1 MSKER
6 VIKYI
11 TMAVNVIRKIFKEI
25 FIFCKYYFNA
35 VIGVLLFSYMVRFRI
50 PPFSNIYNKGLNDE
64 IIRIFNNDQR
74 LIVEWGENIGIISF
88 FMALVLWMLR
98 ITRKLLHSEKP
109 HILSAK
115 DVETGEEVLF
125 IPYAT
130 VTVIKEVSK
139 AKKNINELKEEK
151 DINKEKGIR
160 NEIKM

>member
-11 TMAVNVIRKIFKEI
+11 AIGVNVIKKIFREI
-25 FIFCKYYFNA
+25 FVFCKYYLNA
-35 VIGVLLFSYMVRFRI
+35 VIGVLLFFYMVRFHI
-50 PPFSNIYNKGLNDE
+50 PPFSNIYNMGLEDE
-64 IIRIFNNDQR
+64 IIRIFNNDPR
-74 LIVEWGENIGIISF
+74 LNVEWGEKIGVISF
-88 FMALVLWMLR
+88 FMADVFWALR
-98 ITRKLLHSEKP
+98 IIRKLLHSEKP

-139 AKKNINELKEEK
+139 AKKNINE
-151 DINKEKGIR
+151 
-160 NEIKM
+160 

>member
-11 TMAVNVIRKIFKEI
+11 AIGVNVIKKIFREI
-25 FIFCKYYFNA
+25 FVFCKYYLNA

-64 IIRIFNNDQR
+64 IIRIFNNDPR

-88 FMALVLWMLR
+88 FMALVLWTLR

-115 DVETGEEVLF
+115 DRETGEEVLF

-130 VTVIKEVSK
+130 VAVIKEISK
-139 AKKNINELKEEK
+139 AKKNINEL
-151 DINKEKGIR
+151 NKERDIK
-160 NEIKM
+160 NEINRFR

>member
-1 MSKER
+1 MSKEK

-11 TMAVNVIRKIFKEI
+11 TIGVNVIRKIFREI

-35 VIGVLLFSYMVRFRI
+35 VIGVLLFFYMVRCHI
-50 PPFSNIYNKGLNDE
+50 PPFSNIYNMGLDDE
-64 IIRIFNNDQR
+64 MIRIFNNDPR
-74 LIVEWGENIGIISF
+74 LIVELGEKIGVISF
-88 FMALVLWMLR
+88 LMALVFWTLR

-130 VTVIKEVSK
+130 VAVIKEFFK
-139 AKKNINELKEEK
+139 AKKDINE
-151 DINKEKGIR
+151 
-160 NEIKM
+160 

>member
-11 TMAVNVIRKIFKEI
+11 SIGVNVIRNIFREI
-25 FIFCKYYFNA
+25 FIFCKYYFNV

-50 PPFSNIYNKGLNDE
+50 PPFSNIYNTELNDE
-64 IIRIFNNDQR
+64 IIKIFNNDPR
-74 LIVEWGENIGIISF
+74 LNVEWGENIGVISF
-88 FMALVLWMLR
+88 LMALVFWMLR
-98 ITRKLLHSEKP
+98 ITRKLLHPEKP

-130 VTVIKEVSK
+130 VAVIKEFFK
-139 AKKNINELKEEK
+139 AKKDINE
-151 DINKEKGIR
+151 
-160 NEIKM
+160 

>member
-1 MSKER
+1 MNGL
-6 VIKYI
+6 
-11 TMAVNVIRKIFKEI
+11 ANGIRKIFREI
-25 FIFCKYYFNA
+25 FIFCKYYFVA
-35 VIGVLLFSYMVRFRI
+35 VIGFLLFFCMVRFRI
-50 PPFSNIYNKGLNDE
+50 PPFSNIYNMGLDDE
-64 IIRIFNNDQR
+64 IIRIFNNDSR
-74 LIVEWGENIGIISF
+74 LIVEWGENIGVISF
-88 FMALVLWMLR
+88 FMALVFWTLR
-98 ITRKLLHSEKP
+98 IIRKLLYAEKP

>member
-1 MSKER
+1 MSKEK

-11 TMAVNVIRKIFKEI
+11 TIGVNVIRRIFREI

-35 VIGVLLFSYMVRFRI
+35 VIGVLLFFYMVRFHI
-50 PPFSNIYNKGLNDE
+50 PPFSNIYNMGLDDE
-64 IIRIFNNDQR
+64 MIRMFNNDPGF
-74 LIVEWGENIGIISF
+74 IVELGEKIGVISF
-88 FMALVLWMLR
+88 LMALVFWTLR

-130 VTVIKEVSK
+130 VAVIKEFFK
-139 AKKNINELKEEK
+139 AKKDINE
-151 DINKEKGIR
+151 
-160 NEIKM
+160 

>member
-1 MSKER
+1 MSKEK

-11 TMAVNVIRKIFKEI
+11 TIGVNVIRRIFREI

-35 VIGVLLFSYMVRFRI
+35 VIGVLLFFYMVRFHI
-50 PPFSNIYNKGLNDE
+50 PPFSNIYNMGLEDE
-64 IIRIFNNDQR
+64 IIRIFNNDPR
-74 LIVEWGENIGIISF
+74 LNVEWGEKIGVISF
-88 FMALVLWMLR
+88 FMADVFWALR
-98 ITRKLLHSEKP
+98 IIRKLLHSEKP

-139 AKKNINELKEEK
+139 AKKNINE
-151 DINKEKGIR
+151 
-160 NEIKM
+160 

>member
-1 MSKER
+1 MSKEK

-11 TMAVNVIRKIFKEI
+11 TIGVNVIRKIFREI

-35 VIGVLLFSYMVRFRI
+35 VIGVLLFFYMVRFHI
-50 PPFSNIYNKGLNDE
+50 PPFSNIYNMGLDDE
-64 IIRIFNNDQR
+64 MIKIFNNDPR
-74 LIVEWGENIGIISF
+74 LIVELGEKIGVISF
-88 FMALVLWMLR
+88 LMALVFWTLR

-130 VTVIKEVSK
+130 VAVIKEFFK
-139 AKKNINELKEEK
+139 AKKDSNE
-151 DINKEKGIR
+151 
-160 NEIKM
+160 

>member
-11 TMAVNVIRKIFKEI
+11 AIGVNVIKKIFREI
-25 FIFCKYYFNA
+25 FVFCKYYFNA

-130 VTVIKEVSK
+130 VAVIKEFFK
-139 AKKNINELKEEK
+139 AKKDISEER
-151 DINKEKGIR
+151 DIR
-160 NEIKM
+160 NEINRFR

>member
-11 TMAVNVIRKIFKEI
+11 AIGVNVIKKIFREI
-25 FIFCKYYFNA
+25 FVFCKYYLNA
-35 VIGVLLFSYMVRFRI
+35 VIGVLLFFYMVRFHI
-50 PPFSNIYNKGLNDE
+50 PPFSNIYNMGLDDE
-64 IIRIFNNDQR
+64 MIRMFNNDPR
-74 LIVEWGENIGIISF
+74 LIVELGEKIGVISF
-88 FMALVLWMLR
+88 LMALVFWTLR

-130 VTVIKEVSK
+130 VAVIKEFFK
-139 AKKNINELKEEK
+139 LELSSQVQHS
-151 DINKEKGIR
+151 
-160 NEIKM
+160 

>member
-11 TMAVNVIRKIFKEI
+11 AIGVNVIKKIFREI
-25 FIFCKYYFNA
+25 FVFCKYYLNA
-35 VIGVLLFSYMVRFRI
+35 VIGVLLFFYMVRFHI
-50 PPFSNIYNKGLNDE
+50 PPFSNIYNMGLDDE
-64 IIRIFNNDQR
+64 MIRMFNNDPR
-74 LIVEWGENIGIISF
+74 LIVELGEKIGVISF
-88 FMALVLWMLR
+88 LMALVFWTLR

-130 VTVIKEVSK
+130 VAVIKEFSK
-139 AKKNINELKEEK
+139 AKK
-151 DINKEKGIR
+151 DIND
-160 NEIKM
+160 

>member
-1 MSKER
+1 MSKEK

-11 TMAVNVIRKIFKEI
+11 TIGVNVIRKIFREI

-35 VIGVLLFSYMVRFRI
+35 VIGVLLFFYMVRFHI
-50 PPFSNIYNKGLNDE
+50 PPFSNIYNMGLDDE
-64 IIRIFNNDQR
+64 MIRMFNNDPR
-74 LIVEWGENIGIISF
+74 LIVELGEKIGVISF
-88 FMALVLWMLR
+88 LMALVFWTLR

-130 VTVIKEVSK
+130 VAVIKEFFK
-139 AKKNINELKEEK
+139 AKKDINE
-151 DINKEKGIR
+151 
-160 NEIKM
+160 

>member
-1 MSKER
+1 MSKEK

-11 TMAVNVIRKIFKEI
+11 TIGVNVIRRIFREI

-35 VIGVLLFSYMVRFRI
+35 VIGVLLFFYMVRFHI
-50 PPFSNIYNKGLNDE
+50 PPFSNIYNMGLEDE
-64 IIRIFNNDQR
+64 IIRIFNNDPR
-74 LIVEWGENIGIISF
+74 LNVEWGEKIGVISF
-88 FMALVLWMLR
+88 FMADVFWTLR
-98 ITRKLLHSEKP
+98 IIRKLLYSEKP

-115 DVETGEEVLF
+115 DVETNEEVLF

>member
-1 MSKER
+1 MSKEK

-11 TMAVNVIRKIFKEI
+11 AIVINVIGKIIKEI
-25 FIFCKYYFNA
+25 FILCKYYFVA
-35 VIGVLLFSYMVRFRI
+35 VIGFLLFFYMVRFHI
-50 PPFSNIYNKGLNDE
+50 PPFSNIYDMELDDE
-64 IIRIFNNDQR
+64 IIRIFNNAPR
-74 LIVEWGENIGIISF
+74 HIVEWGENIGVISF
-88 FMALVLWMLR
+88 FMALVFWTLR

-115 DVETGEEVLF
+115 DAETGKEVLF

-130 VTVIKEVSK
+130 VEVIKEVSK

-151 DINKEKGIR
+151 DINKERNIR

>member
-1 MSKER
+1 MSKEK

-11 TMAVNVIRKIFKEI
+11 TIGVNVIRKIFREI

-35 VIGVLLFSYMVRFRI
+35 VIGVLLFFYMVRFHI
-50 PPFSNIYNKGLNDE
+50 PPFSNIYNMGLDDE
-64 IIRIFNNDQR
+64 MIRIFNNDPR
-74 LIVEWGENIGIISF
+74 LIVELGEKIGVISF
-88 FMALVLWMLR
+88 LMALVFWTLR

-130 VTVIKEVSK
+130 VTVIKEFCKAK
-139 AKKNINELKEEK
+139 AKKDINE
-151 DINKEKGIR
+151 
-160 NEIKM
+160 

>member
-11 TMAVNVIRKIFKEI
+11 SIGVNVIKNIFKEI

-50 PPFSNIYNKGLNDE
+50 PPFSNIYNTELNDE
-64 IIRIFNNDQR
+64 IIKIFNNDPR
-74 LIVEWGENIGIISF
+74 LNVEWGENIGVISF
-88 FMALVLWMLR
+88 FMALVLWTIR
-98 ITRKLLHSEKP
+98 ITRKLLHSERP

-130 VTVIKEVSK
+130 VAVIKEFFK
-139 AKKNINELKEEK
+139 AKKDINE
-151 DINKEKGIR
+151 
-160 NEIKM
+160 

>member
-1 MSKER
+1 MSKEK

-11 TMAVNVIRKIFKEI
+11 TIGVNVIRRIFREI

-35 VIGVLLFSYMVRFRI
+35 VIGVLLFFYMVRFHI
-50 PPFSNIYNKGLNDE
+50 PPFSNIYNMGLDDE
-64 IIRIFNNDQR
+64 MIRMFNNDPR
-74 LIVEWGENIGIISF
+74 LIVELGEKIGVISF
-88 FMALVLWMLR
+88 LMALVFWTLR

-130 VTVIKEVSK
+130 VAVIKEFFK
-139 AKKNINELKEEK
+139 AKKDINE
-151 DINKEKGIR
+151 
-160 NEIKM
+160 

>member
-11 TMAVNVIRKIFKEI
+11 TIAVKVIRMIFREI
-25 FIFCKYYFNA
+25 FIFCKYYFSA
-35 VIGVLLFSYMVRFRI
+35 VIGVLVFSYMVRFRI
-50 PPFSNIYNKGLNDE
+50 PPFSNIYNKELNDE
-64 IIRIFNNDQR
+64 IIRIFNNDPR
-74 LIVEWGENIGIISF
+74 LIVEWGENIGVISF
-88 FMALVLWMLR
+88 FMALVLWTLR

-130 VTVIKEVSK
+130 VAVIKEFFK
-139 AKKNINELKEEK
+139 AKKDINELKEEK

>member
-11 TMAVNVIRKIFKEI
+11 AIGVNVIKKIFREI
-25 FIFCKYYFNA
+25 FVFCKYYLNA
-35 VIGVLLFSYMVRFRI
+35 VIGVLLFFYMVRFHI
-50 PPFSNIYNKGLNDE
+50 PPFSNIYNMGLDDE
-64 IIRIFNNDQR
+64 MIRIFNNDPR
-74 LIVEWGENIGIISF
+74 LIVELGEKIGVISF
-88 FMALVLWMLR
+88 LMALVFWTLR

-130 VTVIKEVSK
+130 VAVIKEFFK
-139 AKKNINELKEEK
+139 AKKDINE
-151 DINKEKGIR
+151 
-160 NEIKM
+160 

>member
-11 TMAVNVIRKIFKEI
+11 TIAVNVIRKIFKEI

-35 VIGVLLFSYMVRFRI
+35 VIGVLLFFYMVRFHI
-50 PPFSNIYNKGLNDE
+50 PPFSNIYNMGLDDE
-64 IIRIFNNDQR
+64 MIRMFNNDPGF
-74 LIVEWGENIGIISF
+74 IVELGEKIGVISF
-88 FMALVLWMLR
+88 LMALVFWTLR

-130 VTVIKEVSK
+130 VAVIKEFFK
-139 AKKNINELKEEK
+139 AKKDINE
-151 DINKEKGIR
+151 
-160 NEIKM
+160 

>member
-11 TMAVNVIRKIFKEI
+11 AIGVNVIKKIFREI
-25 FIFCKYYFNA
+25 FIFCKYYFVA
-35 VIGVLLFSYMVRFRI
+35 VIGVLLFFYMVRFRI
-50 PPFSNIYNKGLNDE
+50 PPFSNIYNMGLEDE
-64 IIRIFNNDQR
+64 IIRIFNNDPR
-74 LIVEWGENIGIISF
+74 LNVEWGEKIGIISF

-130 VTVIKEVSK
+130 VAVIKEFFK
-139 AKKNINELKEEK
+139 AKKDINELKKEK
-151 DINKEKGIR
+151 DISKEKGIR

>member
-1 MSKER
+1 MSKEK

-11 TMAVNVIRKIFKEI
+11 TIGVNVIRKIFREI

-35 VIGVLLFSYMVRFRI
+35 VIGVLLFFYMVRFHI
-50 PPFSNIYNKGLNDE
+50 PPFSNIYNMGLDDE
-64 IIRIFNNDQR
+64 MIKIFNNDPR
-74 LIVEWGENIGIISF
+74 LIVELGEKIGVISF
-88 FMALVLWMLR
+88 LMALVFWTLR

-130 VTVIKEVSK
+130 VAVIKEFFK
-139 AKKNINELKEEK
+139 AKKDINE
-151 DINKEKGIR
+151 
-160 NEIKM
+160 

>member
-11 TMAVNVIRKIFKEI
+11 AIGVNVIKKIFREI
-25 FIFCKYYFNA
+25 FVFCKYYLNA
-35 VIGVLLFSYMVRFRI
+35 VIGVLLFFYMVRFHI
-50 PPFSNIYNKGLNDE
+50 PPFSNIYNMGLDDE
-64 IIRIFNNDQR
+64 MIRMFNNDPR
-74 LIVEWGENIGIISF
+74 LIVELGEKIGVISF
-88 FMALVLWMLR
+88 LMALVFWTLR

-139 AKKNINELKEEK
+139 AKKNINE
-151 DINKEKGIR
+151 
-160 NEIKM
+160 

>member
-11 TMAVNVIRKIFKEI
+11 AIGVNVIKKIFREI
-25 FIFCKYYFNA
+25 FVFCKYYLNA
-35 VIGVLLFSYMVRFRI
+35 VIGVLLFFYMVRFHI
-50 PPFSNIYNKGLNDE
+50 PPFSNIYNMGLDDE
-64 IIRIFNNDQR
+64 MIRMFNNDPR
-74 LIVEWGENIGIISF
+74 LIVELGEKIGVISF
-88 FMALVLWMLR
+88 LMALVFWTLR

-130 VTVIKEVSK
+130 VAVIKEFFK
-139 AKKNINELKEEK
+139 AKKDINEW
-151 DINKEKGIR
+151 NKEREIR
-160 NEIKM
+160 NEINRFR